1 MTRDDVSVDHEE
13 EMRELLVTQAQSFA
27 RDSLDELD
35 LIEQVIIS
43 RYTKIDDA
51 LLS

>member
-13 EMRELLVTQAQSFA
+13 EMRELLITQAQSFA

-35 LIEQVIIS
+35 LIAQVLT
-43 RYTKIDDA
+43 YQLT
-51 LLS
+51 